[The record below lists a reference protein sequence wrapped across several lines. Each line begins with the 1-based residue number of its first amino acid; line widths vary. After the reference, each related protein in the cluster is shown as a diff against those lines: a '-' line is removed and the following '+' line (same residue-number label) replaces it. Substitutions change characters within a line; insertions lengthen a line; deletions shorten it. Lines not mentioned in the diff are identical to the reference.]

1 MLKKT
6 LIAGFAALAMTHTA
20 SLAQSP
26 ADLNDLEIAH
36 VAYTAD
42 NIDIR
47 YAHLALAKSQN
58 PKVQDFAR
66 TMIRD
71 HSAVNEQALAAS

>member
-1 MLKKT
+1 ML
-6 LIAGFAALAMTHTA
+6 LIAVVFTLNVSADKAPT
-20 SLAQSP
+20 P

-42 NIDIR
+42 SIDIR
-47 YAHLALAKSQN
+47 YAHLALAKSKN
-58 PKVQDFAR
+58 PVIHDFAK

-71 HSAVNEQALAAS
+71 HEAVNAEAL